1 MPVDLSKFEGMTP
14 GPWSWDCVPLPG
26 VEPSKFD
33 PNPKCWVL
41 RGESAHEDGSVPVAR
56 HRAQWPV
63 LEPDAAAI
71 AAVADLIAEVREL
84 RAERDRL
91 LKAVQEAHR
100 KLSLKKDGRGRCACV
115 YCEVQAAKA

>member
-14 GPWSWDCVPLPG
+14 GPWLFRKFGLCGNYGCRPIVLDADQYEIRVGHRSDAMGGLMVPLYP
-26 VEPSKFD
+26 E
-33 PNPKCWVL
+33 
-41 RGESAHEDGSVPVAR
+41 H
-56 HRAQWPV
+56 
-63 LEPDAAAI
+63 PDAAAI
-71 AAVADLIAEVREL
+71 EATPDLIAEVREL